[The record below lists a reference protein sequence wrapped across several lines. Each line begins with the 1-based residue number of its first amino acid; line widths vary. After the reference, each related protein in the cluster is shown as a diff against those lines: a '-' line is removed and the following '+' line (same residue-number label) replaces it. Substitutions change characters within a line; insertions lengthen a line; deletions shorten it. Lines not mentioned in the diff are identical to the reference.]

1 MSFLILTVL
10 HNKCFWTSVA
20 DQVDILHH
28 CTLSTGSKTLYHIP
42 RKKRCGTH
50 SLNYTVLTTADSRL
64 IWKGWFWPYYMA
76 DGFLKSSLSNKK
88 SGHYMSRT
96 WSKKLV
102 STVNVVSYEWQM
114 MCFMKSMVL
123 TGMFSPRRVPKNV
136 NRIDRRLE

>member
-1 MSFLILTVL
+1 MSFLILSVL

-42 RKKRCGTH
+42 RKKRCGKH

-76 DGFLKSSLSNKK
+76 DGSLKSSLLDKT

-96 WSKKLV
+96 WSIKLV

>member
-1 MSFLILTVL
+1 MSFLILSVL

-28 CTLSTGSKTLYHIP
+28 CTPSTGSKTLYHIP

-50 SLNYTVLTTADSRL
+50 SLNYTVLTTADARL
-64 IWKGWFWPYYMA
+64 ISKEWFWPYYMT
-76 DGFLKSSLSNKK
+76 DGFLKSSLLDKT
-88 SGHYMSRT
+88 SGHYMSWT
-96 WSKKLV
+96 WSIKLV
-102 STVNVVSYEWQM
+102 STVNAVSYEWQM
-114 MCFMKSMVL
+114 MCLMKSMVL

>member
-1 MSFLILTVL
+1 MSFLILSVL

-76 DGFLKSSLSNKK
+76 DGSLKSSLLDKT

-96 WSKKLV
+96 WSIKLV